1 MPPISA
7 TGAHWPRLLPE
18 NRGDVAVDGDGDG
31 EPEELA
37 DPAPGWVWL
46 GDAELEA
53 ELADDELADGEPEV
67 ELADGELA
75 VGDPEVAGDVTVNGL
90 TAMGALM
97 AALTRVA
104 V

>member
-1 MPPISA
+1 VPPISA
-7 TGAHWPRLLPE
+7 TGAHWPRLLAKI
-18 NRGDVAVDGDGDG
+18 RGDGAVDGDG

-67 ELADGELA
+67 ELADDELA
-75 VGDPEVAGDVTVNGL
+75 VGDPEVAGDVTVNCS

>member
-7 TGAHWPRLLPE
+7 TGAHWPRLLAKI
-18 NRGDVAVDGDGDG
+18 RGDGAVDGDG

-67 ELADGELA
+67 ELADDELA
-75 VGDPEVAGDVTVNGL
+75 VGDPEVAGDVTVNCS

>member
-1 MPPISA
+1 
-7 TGAHWPRLLPE
+7 LLPE
-18 NRGDVAVDGDGDG
+18 NRGDVAVDGDG

-53 ELADDELADGEPEV
+53 ELADGEPEV

-75 VGDPEVAGDVTVNGL
+75 VGDPEVAGDVTVNCS